1 MKRDDNATVDGA
13 CVRFTLQSPH
23 GPTVVAVTAKALVE
37 HCGADNSEPGLLQG
51 YRAHWPRIH
60 AVARQLA
67 PSTLDGGVR
76 VTASDLANAR
86 STPMSDSK
94 DHRAAPARKPARI
107 AGQPDINSAAPRP
120 GRRAD
125 DSPRRPDMDH
135 PPPAR
140 AHDRPGFD
148 RGVAAEE
155 AQARA

>member
-37 HCGADNSEPGLLQG
+37 HCGADNSGPGLLQG

-76 VTASDLANAR
+76 VTASDLADAR
-86 STPMSDSK
+86 SPLMSDSK
-94 DHRAAPARKPARI
+94 DHGAAPARKPARI
-107 AGQPDINSAAPRP
+107 AGQPDVDSAAPRP
-120 GRRAD
+120 AGKPAGAKRR
-125 DSPRRPDMDH
+125 
-135 PPPAR
+135 
-140 AHDRPGFD
+140 
-148 RGVAAEE
+148 
-155 AQARA
+155 